1 MRIRGQGKTWNS
13 ALYNAEMP
21 YLLLWID
28 LTNFFNLC
36 KFIGKFVVFDDV
48 FRVLTSVIYD

>member
-1 MRIRGQGKTWNS
+1 MRIRGQGNTWNS